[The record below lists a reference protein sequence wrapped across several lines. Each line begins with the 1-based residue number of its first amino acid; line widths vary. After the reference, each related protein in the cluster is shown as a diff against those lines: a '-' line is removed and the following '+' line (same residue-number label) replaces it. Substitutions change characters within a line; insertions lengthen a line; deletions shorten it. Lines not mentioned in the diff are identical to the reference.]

1 MSKTQ
6 NDGIFSAGL
15 AAIELVKETH
25 PIAIE
30 WGKESVISF
39 GESKE
44 SKFVYNS
51 ENDILRL
58 VAQVSSKYQLYGSN
72 PIEQTQID
80 QWLTFSATLNV
91 DFITSLTH
99 LNKCLGPLTYL
110 VNNRLTIADLAV
122 YSQLS
127 RHLSSLKKD
136 QIPNHVQR
144 WHSLIS
150 ALDCV
155 QKAAASLPE
164 EAKKATHDTKKSN
177 ESNEKSGALSERK
190 QEGKFVEL
198 PGAEMGKV
206 VVRFPPEASGY
217 LHIGHAKAALLNQ
230 YYANAFN
237 GTLIMRFD
245 DTNPAKETVEFEQVI
260 LGDLEL
266 LEIKPDLFTHTSQYF
281 DLMLEY
287 CEQML
292 KNGKAY
298 ADDTEPE
305 QMKKEREQ
313 RFESAN
319 RNNCKLSIAICSIYM
334 VSAICIYMKITR
346 SNWCTGWIHS
356 RWSQNLFYL
365 L

>member
-1 MSKTQ
+1 M
-6 NDGIFSAGL
+6 
-15 AAIELVKETH
+15 
-25 PIAIE
+25 
-30 WGKESVISF
+30 
-39 GESKE
+39 
-44 SKFVYNS
+44 
-51 ENDILRL
+51 
-58 VAQVSSKYQLYGSN
+58 YGSSQ
-72 PIEQTQID
+72 IEQTQVD

-91 DFITSLTH
+91 DFLNSLAH
-99 LNKCLGPLTYL
+99 LNKCLAPLTYL

-122 YSQLS
+122 YSQLR
-127 RHLSSLKKD
+127 RHLSSLKKE
-136 QIPNHVQR
+136 QIPNHIQR

-155 QKAAASLPE
+155 QKAEASLPE
-164 EAKKATHDTKKSN
+164 EVKKASNDTKKSN
-177 ESNEKSGALSERK
+177 ESTGKSGALSERK

-237 GTLIMRFD
+237 GKLIMRFD

-281 DLMLEY
+281 DLMLQY

-292 KNGKAY
+292 KDGTAY

-319 RNNCKLSIAICSIYM
+319 RSNCKLSLVLCLIYRLCQQF
-334 VSAICIYMKITR
+334 VFIR
-346 SNWCTGWIHS
+346 
-356 RWSQNLFYL
+356 
-365 L
+365 